1 MGKKRGN
8 WGKNKGG
15 GSKGRG
21 GGAWSTT
28 RQNYQEVKK
37 ENEQFERYY
46 NELSIVPEGEERDQ
60 FWAALRRELP
70 NSFRFC
76 GSKGHALAV
85 EKNLKDNYIPQIL
98 SMKFNDEAVEPP
110 KPIEWYPEKLAYSM
124 TTPKNVVRKFAPFSA
139 FQKFLV
145 SETAVGNISRQEAV
159 SMIPPLLLD
168 VQSHHTVLD
177 LCAAP
182 GSKSAQLVEMLH
194 AGEESRLRKV
204 LDKADGEELEEGD
217 YSDEGRSTGLLV
229 ANDVNYQRAQMLVHQ
244 VKRLNS
250 PNLVVMNHDATLF
263 PSIELPSDRV
273 PNGQRPKSKWLKF
286 DRILADVPCSGDGTC
301 RKNPN
306 IWKDWIPGNGLGL
319 YMTQVR
325 ILVRAL
331 QMLKVGGR
339 VVYSTCSLNPVENEA
354 VIASAIERC
363 GGIEKVDII
372 DVSTKLPELK
382 RNHGLKDWKIM
393 DKEGRIWGS
402 YAEVED
408 AKSKKFEAS
417 LERVVPGMFAPESS
431 QLPLD
436 RCVRVYPQQQDTGGF
451 FITVLEKKSEI
462 KAKPESDTKSSN
474 TTPSVVSIAKE
485 IVSKPESD
493 GVIPKLDTIEDYAP
507 ATIDVAMDQGN
518 ASAAQR
524 QNKEALED
532 PEPASNKRPLDEV
545 GDSANA
551 SIKRARTE
559 KDESTGGG
567 TIGEVGQMEH
577 TPLPPSIQPRENDDT
592 APAKSAPAKS
602 APVTDSNAPFSNG
615 QTASESVANAPTKQR
630 RNNQPHEEPFK
641 YLSPDHEELESIF
654 SFYQISDRFPR
665 DRFMVRN
672 ASGNPVK
679 AIYYTTALA
688 KDILTKNEGRGMKFV
703 HSGVKMFVKQDAQG
717 QDVCRWRVQ
726 SEGLPILEGWVGE
739 GRIVRLTKR
748 ETLRKLLIEMFPR
761 VSGNGWTEL
770 GEIGER
776 VRDIGM
782 GCCVLRVEPSA
793 DEDGFGERLT
803 LPLWRSISAL
813 NLMLPKEERRAMLL
827 RLYNDETPLIDHSQ
841 ARRQPQAATDADG
854 SAGAAATSAE
864 DTPATAAAGEEET
877 LADEDGGV
885 KLDADAADG
894 NEDVAAAAPEE
905 DEMNITV

>member
-1 MGKKRGN
+1 MGRKRGVSN
-8 WGKNKGG
+8 C
-15 GSKGRG
+15 
-21 GGAWSTT
+21 
-28 RQNYQEVKK
+28 V
-37 ENEQFERYY
+37 ERYATCQKLTRY
-46 NELSIVPEGEERDQ
+46 RTGARIRVAVARAVVVVHGRVVVKITRKSSRRMSNSKDTTMSSTLCPKERKEINSGPRSRENSPTLSDSV
-60 FWAALRRELP
+60 AAKGATT
-70 NSFRFC
+70 FC
-76 GSKGHALAV
+76 TRVNAVANQCRHALAV
-85 EKNLKDNYIPQIL
+85 QKNLNDNFIPQIT

-110 KPIEWYPEKLAYSM
+110 KPIEWYPEKLAYQM
-124 TTPKNVVRKFAPFSA
+124 TTPKNVIRKFAPFSA

-194 AGEESRLRKV
+194 AGEESRLRNV
-204 LDKADGEELEEGD
+204 LAGETPAEGD

-229 ANDVNYQRAQMLVHQ
+229 ANDVNYSRAQMLVHQ

-263 PSIELPSDRV
+263 PSIELPADPV
-273 PNGQRPKSKWLKF
+273 PAGQRPKSKWLKF

-354 VIASAIERC
+354 VIASAVERC

-372 DVSTKLPELK
+372 DVSTQLPELK
-382 RNHGLKDWKIM
+382 RKPGLKDWSVM
-393 DKEGRIWGS
+393 DKEGRIWKNYS
-402 YAEVED
+402 EVED
-408 AKSKKFEAS
+408 AKSRKFEAS
-417 LERVVPGMFAPESS
+417 LERVASGMFAPAGH

-436 RCVRVYPQQQDTGGF
+436 RCVRVYPHQQDTGGF

-462 KAKPESDTKSSN
+462 KAKPESDSKATN

-485 IVSKPESD
+485 IESKTAED
-493 GVIPKLDTIEDYAP
+493 GPAPKLETLEEYAP
-507 ATIDVAMDQGN
+507 SNTDGHMDQGN

-524 QNKEALED
+524 QNKEALTD
-532 PEPASNKRPLDEV
+532 AEPTSNKRHLEEA
-545 GDSANA
+545 GDSATANA
-551 SIKRARTE
+551 KRVKTE
-559 KDESTGGG
+559 KDEFVGSGA
-567 TIGEVGQMEH
+567 IGEVGQMEH
-577 TPLPPSIQPRENDDT
+577 YPLPPSIQPRDDQI
-592 APAKSAPAKS
+592 AKSEP
-602 APVTDSNAPFSNG
+602 TEDYSNG
-615 QTASESVANAPTKQR
+615 QTASEGVANAPTKQR

-641 YLSPDHEELESIF
+641 YLAPDHPELESIF
-654 SFYQISDRFPR
+654 SFYDISSRFPR

-679 AIYYTTALA
+679 AMYYTTALA
-688 KDILTKNEGRGMKFV
+688 KAILTKNEGRGMKFV

-761 VSGNGWTEL
+761 VSGDGWQGL
-770 GEIGER
+770 GEIGQR

-782 GCCVLRVEPSA
+782 GCCVLRVEPSS
-793 DEDGFGERLT
+793 DEDGF
-803 LPLWRSISAL
+803 
-813 NLMLPKEERRAMLL
+813 K
-827 RLYNDETPLIDHSQ
+827 
-841 ARRQPQAATDADG
+841 
-854 SAGAAATSAE
+854 
-864 DTPATAAAGEEET
+864 
-877 LADEDGGV
+877 
-885 KLDADAADG
+885 
-894 NEDVAAAAPEE
+894 
-905 DEMNITV
+905 